1 MSATLSGIVYRQRNG
16 SMSQLPLEEVKVDAL
31 VVDGASAC
39 SVVMYS
45 IDLIPLTVSARV
57 TVRQEFV
64 NPSMTSTSRAKY
76 IFPLPAH
83 AAVCA
88 FEMHTTGGRRIVGEA
103 KEKSE
108 AEREH
113 KEALKQGITTGL
125 VERVAGDSE

>member
-1 MSATLSGIVYRQRNG
+1 MSATLSGVVYRQRDG
-16 SMSQLPLEEVKVDAL
+16 SMSQLPLEEVKVDAI
-31 VVDGASAC
+31 VVDGTRADSL
-39 SVVMYS
+39 VIYL
-45 IDLIPLTVSARV
+45 IDRATPTVSARV

-64 NPSMTSTSRAKY
+64 NSSMTSTSRTKY

-88 FEMHTTGGRRIVGEA
+88 FEMRTSGGWRIVGEA

-108 AEREH
+108 ADREH
-113 KEALKQGITTGL
+113 KEALGQGITTGL